1 LEHVCVQENA
11 RLRNAQISSTYSRS
25 QRSKFKFLKIIS
37 DVEKEREAELEKIR
51 KEKEEQSAL
60 KNKMSS
66 GAKGTVK
73 TILNR
78 LLDNASQFCFLN
90 DQLLLFSY
98 FDHFEKNLL
107 AQLPDLS
114 YLNP

>member
-1 LEHVCVQENA
+1 M
-11 RLRNAQISSTYSRS
+11 
-25 QRSKFKFLKIIS
+25 IS

-73 TILNR
+73 TIFNR

-90 DQLLLFSY
+90 DQFIVIFLF
-98 FDHFEKNLL
+98 
-107 AQLPDLS
+107 
-114 YLNP
+114 